1 MKNKFISVVA
11 AVTMSASVAGSASLP
26 AHYLILLDATSSNPM
41 VANPDHARRVA
52 SDLVGMIGSLEM
64 RDLITVSTLGDYDVT
79 KHPIR
84 EAEVT
89 AKFTPDTTIRSIQTM
104 ISNFP
109 EDVKHLPG
117 GIQESTHILGTLE
130 MFARRVSCGERRVRL
145 FVLTDGQENGQALNT
160 SPGPIYQGC
169 AEMTMIGVIGKSPAE
184 TKNLGEAWM
193 KWCMAVGFIRCDYR
207 S

>member
-1 MKNKFISVVA
+1 MKEKVIS
-11 AVTMSASVAGSASLP
+11 AVTAVVMSAGVAGSTSLP
-26 AHYLILLDATSSNPM
+26 THNVILLDATSSNPM

-52 SDLVGMIGSLEM
+52 GDLVGMIGSLEM
-64 RDLITVSTLGDYDVT
+64 RDFITVSTLGDYDVT

-89 AKFTPDTTIRSIQTM
+89 AKFTPNTAIRSIQTM
-104 ISNFP
+104 IANFP
-109 EDVKHLPG
+109 EDVKRLPG

-169 AEMTMIGVIGKSPAE
+169 AEMTMIGVIGKNPAE
-184 TKNLGEAWM
+184 TKKLGDAWM
-193 KWCMAVGFIRCDYR
+193 KWCEAAGFARCDYR